1 MESIAERN
9 SLEKNS
15 KFNES
20 DTTTVIRRSHVRVD
34 LQAAGL
40 GPRPPSVVSS
50 DQEYPPLEHKDIPI
64 PSPYVKKMQQ
74 NQEISPQNNEIKP
87 QVKINIEENTLIK
100 IDSAKSCHNKVSQE
114 SNQDHVRINSMIT
127 EENQNII
134 LDNKSKSNINNEKHT
149 FSETVCQK
157 TVSNAKN
164 DQIKISVRE
173 KLAKN
178 KEEVSGK
185 RSSFAE
191 IDNKVDQTEKVSLN
205 TSQCSV
211 VSSVHNTENS
221 SEKLNDKEA
230 ELNDISLHSENI
242 SKFISKTNNKK
253 ELITLAGDAVSLPKS
268 NSQTISN
275 ILNKSTE
282 ELNQPQTTWEQE
294 KQKAELAK
302 LRLQENTFTNTIQ
315 QVNMSQNISPAIVT
329 LHHTEKKQLNEHII
343 SESSIH
349 DDSDSSDTKTITNL
363 EYISAID
370 AKNTMERNN
379 SKIVTEN
386 FSKVTTNQTIPVTP
400 DTMTAD
406 EAENLLS
413 SR

>member
-1 MESIAERN
+1 M
-9 SLEKNS
+9 
-15 KFNES
+15 
-20 DTTTVIRRSHVRVD
+20 RVD

-40 GPRPPSVVSS
+40 GQRPPSVVSS

-64 PSPYVKKMQQ
+64 SSPYVKKMQQ
-74 NQEISPQNNEIKP
+74 NQEISIQNNEVKP
-87 QVKINIEENTLIK
+87 QVKTNIEENTLIK
-100 IDSAKSCHNKVSQE
+100 TDSTKICHNKISQDN
-114 SNQDHVRINSMIT
+114 NQEHVRINSVIT
-127 EENQNII
+127 GGNQNVV
-134 LDNKSKSNINNEKHT
+134 LDNKSKSNISNERHT
-149 FSETVCQK
+149 FPETVCQK

-191 IDNKVDQTEKVSLN
+191 VDNKVDQVEKTILN
-205 TSQCSV
+205 TNQCSMV
-211 VSSVHNTENS
+211 PSIHTMDNS
-221 SEKLNDKEA
+221 SDKLINKEI
-230 ELNDISLHSENI
+230 ELSDTVQSENT
-242 SKFISKTNNKK
+242 SKLMSKTNKK
-253 ELITLAGDAVSLPKS
+253 EFVTLAGDAVSSSKS

-275 ILNKSTE
+275 ILNKSIE

-302 LRLQENTFTNTIQ
+302 LRLQENTSTTTVQ
-315 QVNMSQNISPAIVT
+315 QINVSQNISPAIAT
-329 LHHTEKKQLNEHII
+329 QQHIEKKQLNEHIV
-343 SESSIH
+343 SESVH

-363 EYISAID
+363 EHAP
-370 AKNTMERNN
+370 AMEMKNTMEQNN
-379 SKIVTEN
+379 SKTVTEN
-386 FSKVTTNQTIPVTP
+386 LSKAIINQISVTP

>member
-1 MESIAERN
+1 MESIAEKD
-9 SLEKNS
+9 SFEKSS
-15 KFNES
+15 KFNEP

-34 LQAAGL
+34 LQTSGL
-40 GPRPPSVVSS
+40 GQRPPSVVSS

-64 PSPYVKKMQQ
+64 PSPYAKKMQQ
-74 NQEISPQNNEIKP
+74 SQETATQNSEVKP
-87 QVKINIEENTLIK
+87 HVKTNIEENALIK
-100 IDSAKSCHNKVSQE
+100 IDSTKSCHNKISQD
-114 SNQDHVRINSMIT
+114 SNQDLVRINSVIT
-127 EENQNII
+127 EGNQNIV
-134 LDNKSKSNINNEKHT
+134 LDNKSKSNIVNERHT
-149 FSETVCQK
+149 FPESVCQK

-191 IDNKVDQTEKVSLN
+191 VDNKVDQTEKVILN

-211 VSSVHNTENS
+211 VSSAQSTEGL
-221 SEKLNDKEA
+221 SEKLINKET
-230 ELNDISLHSENI
+230 EISDVIHSENT
-242 SKFISKTNNKK
+242 SKFMSKPDNKK
-253 ELITLAGDAVSLPKS
+253 EFITLAGDAVPPPKS
-268 NSQTISN
+268 STQTISN
-275 ILNKSTE
+275 ILNRSTE
-282 ELNQPQTTWEQE
+282 EIDQPQTTWEQE

-302 LRLQENTFTNTIQ
+302 LRLQENTSTVQ
-315 QVNMSQNISPAIVT
+315 QINVPQNVSPTIVT
-329 LHHTEKKQLNEHII
+329 QQHVEKKQLNEHIV

-363 EYISAID
+363 EHIPAVDVKNAIEQND
-370 AKNTMERNN
+370 AKIT
-379 SKIVTEN
+379 TEN
-386 FSKVTTNQTIPVTP
+386 RSKAIANQTIPVTP

>member
-1 MESIAERN
+1 MESITERDN
-9 SLEKNS
+9 LEKNS

-20 DTTTVIRRSHVRVD
+20 DTTTIIRRSHVRVD

-64 PSPYVKKMQQ
+64 PSPYVKKIQQ

-87 QVKINIEENTLIK
+87 QVKINIEENTLVK
-100 IDSAKSCHNKVSQE
+100 IDSTKSCHNKISQE

-157 TVSNAKN
+157 IVSNAKN

-211 VSSVHNTENS
+211 FSNVHNTENS
-221 SEKLNDKEA
+221 SEKLNDKET
-230 ELNDISLHSENI
+230 ELNDASSHSENI
-242 SKFISKTNNKK
+242 SKFISKTNKK
-253 ELITLAGDAVSLPKS
+253 EFITLAGDAVSSPKS

-302 LRLQENTFTNTIQ
+302 LRLQENTFTNTVQ
-315 QVNMSQNISPAIVT
+315 QINMSQNVSSAIVT

-363 EYISAID
+363 EYISAMD
-370 AKNTMERNN
+370 AKNTMEHNN
-379 SKIVTEN
+379 SKTITEN
-386 FSKVTTNQTIPVTP
+386 FSKATTNQTIPITP